1 MKSKTEEFGG
11 LEETRMKI
19 KANVSEDQILTI
31 YLEGAIDSAT
41 APEAEMQLMEIYQ
54 AHTAKAV
61 VLDAKELRY
70 ISSSGLRV
78 LLKLRK
84 LEQNLQLVN
93 ASPEVYDILEMTGFT
108 ELFPVSQAYRVID
121 LKDCEVLGAGGH
133 GKVLRLNADTIVKL
147 YYAGDSIEDIKREQ
161 NYAKKAFVMGI
172 PTAIPFDIVKCED
185 MYGLVFELVNA
196 DILANFLNKH
206 PDRLKGIAE
215 KYAQVMKQLHE
226 THVAAGTLSGTKE
239 LYRTRIEGLRA
250 YMTDEEVDT
259 LHRIND
265 AIPESDT
272 VVHGDFHPK
281 NVMIQD
287 GELILID
294 MADLTTGH
302 PLYDLGSMALTHHLP
317 TDERIENITDM
328 KAESVRQL
336 WQLFLANYLGTD
348 DPGAIGLFEKK
359 ISVVGLMKMA
369 STLAFSTNARIPG
382 VMENVLA
389 IVRQKLLANAE
400 QLIQLLSMK

>member
-1 MKSKTEEFGG
+1 MTLKGNF
-11 LEETRMKI
+11 
-19 KANVSEDQILTI
+19 SEKQILTI
-31 YLEGAIDSAT
+31 FLEGAIDSAT
-41 APEAEMQLMEIYQ
+41 APEAEIQIMEIYQ

-61 VLDAKELRY
+61 VLDAEKLRY

-84 LEQNLQLVN
+84 LEKNLELIN
-93 ASPEVYDILEMTGFT
+93 ASAEVYDILEMTGFT
-108 ELFPVSQAYRVID
+108 ELFPVTQAYRAIN
-121 LKDCEVLGAGGH
+121 LEDCEVLGAGGH

-161 NYAKKAFVMGI
+161 DYAKKAFVMGI

-196 DILANFLNKH
+196 DIVANYLNNH
-206 PDRLKGIAE
+206 PDRLQDLAK

-226 THVAAGTLSGTKE
+226 THVAEGALSSTKE

-287 GELILID
+287 GELVLID

-317 TDERIENITDM
+317 SDERIENITGM
-328 KAESVRQL
+328 KAEMVRKL
-336 WQLFLANYLGTD
+336 WQLFLSNYLGTE
-348 DPGAIGLFEKK
+348 DPRAIGLFEKK
-359 ISVVGLMKMA
+359 LSVVGLMKMA
-369 STLAFSTNARIPG
+369 STMAFSTSARLPG

-389 IVRQKLLANAE
+389 IVRQNLLANAE
-400 QLIQLLSMK
+400 QLIKLLAM

>member
-1 MKSKTEEFGG
+1 MNYKSNFSEE
-11 LEETRMKI
+11 
-19 KANVSEDQILTI
+19 QILTI
-31 YLEGAIDSAT
+31 YLDGAIDSNT
-41 APEAEMQLMEIYQ
+41 APEADTQIMDIYN

-61 VLDAKELRY
+61 VLDAEKLTY

-78 LLKLRK
+78 ILKLRK
-84 LEQNLQLVN
+84 LEQNLELIN
-93 ASPEVYDILEMTGFT
+93 ATAEVYDILEMTGFT
-108 ELFPVSQAYRVID
+108 DLFPVTQAYRTIN
-121 LKDCEVLGAGGH
+121 LQDCEVLGAGGH
-133 GKVLRLNADTIVKL
+133 GKVLRINGDTIVKL
-147 YYAGDSIEDIKREQ
+147 YYAGDSVEDIKREQ
-161 NYAKKAFVMGI
+161 DYAKKAFVMGI

-196 DILANFLNKH
+196 DIVSNYLNNH
-206 PDRLKGIAE
+206 PDELVEIAK
-215 KYAQVMKQLHE
+215 KYAQTMKQLHN
-226 THVAAGTLSGTKE
+226 THVAEGALSSTKE

-272 VVHGDFHPK
+272 VVHGDYHPK

-302 PLYDLGSMALTHHLP
+302 PLYDLGSMALSHHLP
-317 TDERIENITDM
+317 SDERIENITDM
-328 KAESVRQL
+328 KAAEVRKL
-336 WQLFLANYLGTD
+336 WQLFLANYLETD
-348 DPGAIGLFEKK
+348 DPRAIGLFEKK

-369 STLAFSTNARIPG
+369 STMAFSTNARLPG
-382 VMENVLA
+382 VMERVLN
-389 IVRQKLLANAE
+389 IVRTNLLANAD
-400 QLIQLLSMK
+400 QLIKLLSM

>member
-1 MKSKTEEFGG
+1 MP
-11 LEETRMKI
+11 LR
-19 KANVSEDQILTI
+19 ANFSENQILTI
-31 YLEGAIDSAT
+31 FLEGAIDSAT
-41 APEAEMQLMEIYQ
+41 APEAEKQIMEIYQ
-54 AHTAKAV
+54 AHTANAV
-61 VLDAKELRY
+61 VLDAEKLSY

-84 LEQNLQLVN
+84 LTQNMKLIN
-93 ASPEVYDILEMTGFT
+93 ASAEVYDIFEMTGFT
-108 ELFPVSQAYRVID
+108 DLFPISQAYRTIN
-121 LKDCEVLGAGGH
+121 LEDCEVLGAGGH

-161 NYAKKAFVMGI
+161 DYAKKAFVMGI

-196 DILANFLNKH
+196 DIVANFLNKH
-206 PDRLKGIAE
+206 PDQLQDLAK

-226 THVAAGTLSGTKE
+226 THVEEGALSSTKE
-239 LYRTRIEGLRA
+239 LYRSRIEGLRA

-287 GELILID
+287 GELVLID

-302 PLYDLGSMALTHHLP
+302 PLYDLGSMALSHHLP
-317 TDERIENITDM
+317 SDPRIENITDM
-328 KAESVRQL
+328 KAEMVRKL
-336 WQLFLANYLGTD
+336 WQLFLSNYLGTE
-348 DPGAIGLFEKK
+348 DPRVIGLFEKK
-359 ISVVGLMKMA
+359 VSVVGLMKMA
-369 STLAFSTNARIPG
+369 STMAFSTRARLPG
-382 VMENVLA
+382 VMDNVLA
-389 IVRQKLLANAE
+389 IVRQNLLANAE
-400 QLIQLLSMK
+400 QLIKLLAM

>member
-1 MKSKTEEFGG
+1 MN
-11 LEETRMKI
+11 L
-19 KANVSEDQILTI
+19 KANFSEDQILTI
-31 YLEGAIDSAT
+31 CLEGDIDSAT
-41 APEAEMQLMEIYQ
+41 APEAEAQMMEVYH
-54 AHTAKAV
+54 AHAAKAV
-61 VLDAKELRY
+61 VLDAEKLRY
-70 ISSSGLRV
+70 VSSSGLRV

-84 LEQNLQLVN
+84 LEENLQLIN

-108 ELFPVSQAYRVID
+108 DLFPVSRGYRTID
-121 LKDCEVLGAGGH
+121 SKDCELLGAGGH
-133 GKVLRLNADTIVKL
+133 GKVLRLNDDTIIKL

-161 NYAKKAFVMGI
+161 DYAKKAFVMGI
-172 PTAIPFDIVKCED
+172 PTAIPFDIVKCEGL
-185 MYGLVFELVNA
+185 YGLVFELVNA
-196 DILANFLNKH
+196 DVVSNYLNKN
-206 PDRLKGIAE
+206 PEQLEDLAK

-226 THVAAGTLSGTKE
+226 THVAAGALSSTKE

-265 AIPESDT
+265 AIPEGDT

-281 NVMIQD
+281 NVMIQN

-317 TDERIENITDM
+317 PDGRLENITGM
-328 KAESVRQL
+328 KADMVRHL
-336 WQLFLANYLGTD
+336 WKLFLANYLGTE
-348 DPGAIGLFEKK
+348 DPRAIGLFEKK
-359 ISVVGLMKMA
+359 VSVVGLMKMA
-369 STLAFSTNARIPG
+369 STMAFSTNARLPG

-389 IVRQKLLANAE
+389 IVRQNLLANAE
-400 QLIQLLSMK
+400 QLIKLLSM